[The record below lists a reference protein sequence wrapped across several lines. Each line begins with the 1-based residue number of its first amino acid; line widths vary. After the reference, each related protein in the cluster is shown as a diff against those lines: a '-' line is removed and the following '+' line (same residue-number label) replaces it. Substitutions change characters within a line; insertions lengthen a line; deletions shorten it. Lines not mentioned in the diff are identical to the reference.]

1 MRVMAILFALSLVL
15 GPCVL
20 GSSNR
25 MDVTDLPNHPFLTDI
40 PANAHLRM
48 YLRSGDI
55 QISAREDNRVAVR
68 YEGGSKEEFK
78 DLGVRFERSSDSSTL
93 ELHGGPD
100 RDMHVL
106 IEVPQNTSLF
116 VRMSAGNLDLARI
129 AGDKDV
135 SLRAG
140 DLTIAIGDP
149 KEYSRIHAS
158 VLTGDL
164 EAPPLGESHGGLF
177 RSFTREGPGHFKLSA
192 HVTAGDL
199 TLR

>member
-1 MRVMAILFALSLVL
+1 M
-15 GPCVL
+15 
-20 GSSNR
+20 N
-25 MDVTDLPNHPFLTDI
+25 VTDLPDHPFLTDI
-40 PANAHLRM
+40 PANGHLRL

-55 QISAREDNRVAVR
+55 QICARDDNKVSVR
-68 YEGGSKEEFK
+68 YEGGSKEEFRG
-78 DLGVRFERSSDSSTL
+78 LGVRFKRSSDSSTL

-100 RDMHVL
+100 REMRVL
-106 IEVPQNTSLF
+106 IEIPHHTSLF
-116 VRMSAGNLDLARI
+116 VRMSAGNLDLDRI

-140 DLTIAIGDP
+140 ELTIAIGDP

-158 VLTGDL
+158 VLSGGL
-164 EAPPLGESHGGLF
+164 EAPPLGEFHGGLF
-177 RSFTREGPGHFKLSA
+177 RSFTKDGPGRYKLSA

>member
-1 MRVMAILFALSLVL
+1 MAILFTLALVL

-20 GSSNR
+20 AANDR
-25 MDVTDLPNHPFLTDI
+25 VTVTDLPNHPFLTDI
-40 PANAHLRM
+40 PANAHLRL

-55 QISAREDNRVAVR
+55 QISARDDNKVSVR
-68 YEGGSKEEFK
+68 YEGSSKDDFK
-78 DLGVRFERSSDSSTL
+78 GLGVRFERSSDSSTL

-106 IEVPQNTSLF
+106 IEIPRDTSLF
-116 VRMSAGNLDLARI
+116 VRMSAGNLDLAPI

-140 DLTIAIGDP
+140 ELTIAIGDP

-158 VLTGDL
+158 VLSGGL
-164 EAPPLGESHGGLF
+164 EAPPLGEFHGGLF
-177 RSFTREGPGHFKLSA
+177 RSFTKDGPGRYKLSA